1 MAAPCSSVEDAVLSR
16 DDLPRPPRRLVLA
29 QDPILLL
36 EDDRANNDDCCC
48 VVVGVGG
55 GERLR
60 DFRLLELVSSPVFS
74 VTLSFPA
81 DLDDLGRFEL
91 LFVELAG
98 AVVES
103 AVDEFLLLE
112 LCC

>member
-1 MAAPCSSVEDAVLSR
+1 MIIKGTEQIV
-16 DDLPRPPRRLVLA
+16 
-29 QDPILLL
+29 
-36 EDDRANNDDCCC
+36 DR
-48 VVVGVGG
+48 VG
-55 GERLR
+55 LN
-60 DFRLLELVSSPVFS
+60 FTTHTP
-74 VTLSFPA
+74 LSFPV